1 MAIPFRGVWRVQ
13 TVANILASFR
23 SAGPADARRGG
34 RTKQACEAPRT
45 DGVQLRARAD
55 SDATRRDNILCTMVE
70 RFSSF

>member
-1 MAIPFRGVWRVQ
+1 MAIPFRGVRRVQ
-13 TVANILASFR
+13 TVANILARFR
-23 SAGPADARRGG
+23 SAGPAGGG